1 VLPSLIRGSA
11 ALALLVHLGAAE
23 RFAVRYFYDHLD
35 SSLEL
40 RDLVCPSTQKC
51 IAAGALAKGNHVH
64 GLAIVTSDGGKHW
77 SEVPVDRA
85 PLSLY
90 FLNDSLG
97 WMVTERELLRTTD
110 GGRTWNRIRA
120 PAGLGRVW
128 FLDASRG
135 FAVGTPKAA
144 WQTVDAGRTWTKV
157 AAADT
162 PSTPPTDRVSYDL
175 IAFAGDHGVILG
187 ASVPPGAFLRQ
198 PWDNPARLRSRR
210 QNFTSLVLETHDR
223 GVTWNAS
230 KTDLYGV
237 PRQVR
242 LDQTGGAIVLYEY
255 PEGRDFTSEVCRFDV
270 KTLKATIVFREKNRA
285 VTDVLPLS
293 DGEVFLAAVEPPG
306 PMPQVPVPG
315 KLKIMRSRSLETWL
329 ETGVDYRAIARSA
342 FLAASSPAHVWVATD
357 TGMILELVP

>member
-1 VLPSLIRGSA
+1 VLPSLSRALA
-11 ALALLVHLGAAE
+11 ALALLLHLSAAE

-51 IAAGALAKGNHVH
+51 IAAGALAKGKHDH
-64 GLAIVTSDGGKHW
+64 GLAVVTGDGGKHW
-77 SEVPVDRA
+77 SEVAVDHPA
-85 PLSLY
+85 ISLF

-97 WMVTERELLRTTD
+97 WMVTERELLRTSD

-128 FLDASRG
+128 FVDTSRG
-135 FAVGTPKAA
+135 FAVGTPKAVY
-144 WQTVDAGRTWTKV
+144 QTVDSGRTWTKV
-157 AAADT
+157 AAAET
-162 PSTPPTDRVSYDL
+162 LSTLPTDRVSYDL
-175 IAFAGDHGVILG
+175 IAFAGDHGLILG
-187 ASVPPGAFLRQ
+187 ASVPPGSFLRQ
-198 PWDNPARLRSRR
+198 PWDNAGRFRSRR
-210 QNFTSLVLETHDR
+210 QNFTSLVLETFDR
-223 GVTWNAS
+223 GVTWHAS

-270 KTLKATIVFREKNRA
+270 KTMKATIVFREKNRA
-285 VTDVLPLS
+285 VTDLLPLP

-315 KLKIMRSRSLETWL
+315 KLKILRSRSLETWI
-329 ETGVDYRAIARSA
+329 ETDVDYRAIAKSA
-342 FLAASSPAHVWVATD
+342 FLAASGLAHVWVATD
-357 TGMILELVP
+357 TGMILELAP